1 MPGTTFSPSPVPFVR
16 KRPQKLEEVCR
27 SALELTIPFFLR
39 LCFFLMLL
47 IFIKVLLLLMTIIM
61 FFYKHNRT
69 LFDYSY
75 ALGDRT

>member
-1 MPGTTFSPSPVPFVR
+1 MSLCVR
-16 KRPQKLEEVCR
+16 
-27 SALELTIPFFLR
+27 AHHTILSLAVFL
-39 LCFFLMLL
+39 LMLL

-75 ALGDRT
+75 TLGDRT